1 FCHIRYPP
9 KDLPEGHLQNEAY
22 SRARRDKYP
31 DAGGQ
36 FPGPQNFDDGYDAAA
51 AHTEIENMKEPTKL
65 IRRSYN
71 TEFAL
76 SKEYVSRLEEEQ
88 AGYYRRATKGVTPR
102 DHADLKPLARDYADT
117 EYRHANAR
125 EQLYAQSPL
134 MYGTADSK
142 REHHEYISDHYGY
155 ADKAEGQYAQH
166 SKFAM

>member
-1 FCHIRYPP
+1 
-9 KDLPEGHLQNEAY
+9 
-22 SRARRDKYP
+22 
-31 DAGGQ
+31 
-36 FPGPQNFDDGYDAAA
+36 
-51 AHTEIENMKEPTKL
+51 MKEPTKL

-76 SKEYVSRLEEEQ
+76 SKEYVNRLEEEQ

-166 SKFAM
+166 SKFAMPYHDGYPGSDPPEGYYSTRQGRGQPFQIREPVGKKSQKERKRERRGL